1 MTAPYP
7 PPAYYPPP
15 SPQPAERSGR
25 AVTALILGLVGI
37 VLWFLG
43 PIAIGFGVATLA
55 GARGRMIRGRG
66 MGVAGLVLGILETL
80 GMVIVI
86 AALVA
91 GTSSPAVTPAGP
103 AGEPLVSATASGS
116 AATGTPGIGA
126 KVRDGKFQFTVTSI
140 THART
145 VGDPSGL
152 SQTAQGEYTI
162 LHVTVTNIGS
172 VPQVLDDSAQY
183 VYDAR
188 GRQYTADSTA
198 DLYIRGNDVFFTTI
212 NPGNTVRGE
221 IAFDLPPGDSAVRA
235 VLHDSAFSGGVTV
248 ALS

>member
-7 PPAYYPPP
+7 PSYYPPP
-15 SPQPAERSGR
+15 AQQVERSGR
-25 AVTALILGLVGI
+25 AVTALTLGLVGI

-43 PIAIGFGVATLA
+43 PIAIGFGLATLV

-66 MGVAGLVLGILETL
+66 MAVAGLVLGILETL

-91 GTSSPAVTPAGP
+91 GRNSPSITPAGSAVAPAVSGTASTP
-103 AGEPLVSATASGS
+103 AG
-116 AATGTPGIGA
+116 TGTPGIGA
-126 KVRDGKFQFTVTSI
+126 KVRDGKFEFTVTGI
-140 THART
+140 THAKS

-152 SQTAQGEYTI
+152 GQTAQGKYTI
-162 LHVTVTNIGS
+162 LHVTVTNIS
-172 VPQVLDDSAQY
+172 NVSQVLDDSSQN
-183 VYDAR
+183 VYDSR

-198 DLYIRGNDVFFTTI
+198 DIYISGNDVFFTTI
-212 NPGNTVRGE
+212 NPGNTVHGE
-221 IAFDLPPGDSAVRA
+221 IAFDLPRGDSAVRA

-248 ALS
+248 TLK